1 MVRKKNK
8 KKVGVNLEIK
18 YTEKYPETEPIVYIK
33 SKKGINKEKID
44 EMNELVEKVFQE
56 YKNEILVFQIIQ
68 EIQEYLLKNNDKLTE
83 ELKEQEELKEF
94 QKRKQE
100 EEENM
105 KSVNRFTIDDQVFI
119 IDGEGTYVI
128 YKIKKR

>member
-1 MVRKKNK
+1 
-8 KKVGVNLEIK
+8 
-18 YTEKYPETEPIVYIK
+18 
-33 SKKGINKEKID
+33 
-44 EMNELVEKVFQE
+44 MNELVEKVFQE